1 MRRSRN
7 RGTAL
12 LISLASATAALTE
25 APPRSLLFIATAAE
39 EQGLLGGAWYVQSP
53 LFPLA
58 NTVAEINMDG
68 ANLWGETDDMIAQ
81 GAERSGLGRYVE
93 ARAAEAGLTLMP
105 DAEPE
110 KGFFFR
116 SDHFP
121 FARAGVPSLYIEHGR
136 QYRGRPDGWGMEVAA
151 NYTAN
156 QYHAPSDEFSDD
168 FVFSGAVQQGWL
180 ILSTALDIAR
190 DDTWPN
196 WLEGSEFRAARDAM
210 RPGG

>member
-1 MRRSRN
+1 M
-7 RGTAL
+7 
-12 LISLASATAALTE
+12 
-25 APPRSLLFIATAAE
+25 
-39 EQGLLGGAWYVQSP
+39 
-53 LFPLA
+53 
-58 NTVAEINMDG
+58 
-68 ANLWGETDDMIAQ
+68 
-81 GAERSGLGRYVE
+81 GRYVE
-93 ARAAEAGLTLMP
+93 ARAAEAGLTLAP

-136 QYRGRPDGWGMEVAA
+136 RYRGRPEGWGNEVQAD
-151 NYTAN
+151 YTAN
-156 QYHAPSDEFSDD
+156 RYHAPSDEFSED

-196 WLEGSEFRAARDAM
+196 WFEGSEFRAARDAM